1 MKELERYLGE
11 TYIDSCKPSIMT
23 ETPATLPNPEIPTI
37 IPDTGVE
44 RLKTDVEMTYL
55 ENNSIDETIQYKL
68 RKKDFYETD
77 MYKIYNLILGQTNK
91 QLQEKAASDATF

>member
-1 MKELERYLGE
+1 
-11 TYIDSCKPSIMT
+11 MT

-37 IPDTGVE
+37 IPDTSVE

-55 ENNSIDETIQYKL
+55 ENNSIDETIQYKP

>member
-1 MKELERYLGE
+1 
-11 TYIDSCKPSIMT
+11 MT

-68 RKKDFYETD
+68 RKKDFYETY